1 MCWECD
7 HPEAGHQDYLDHM
20 QGLIDRFGWA
30 VVGVEDDG
38 IHPPVAYTL
47 GLTRRG
53 RPELVVTGLPPG
65 RATWLLNA
73 VASYVLDTA
82 VPRPGESVQVE
93 GGPLMEVVRV
103 AEPSAHLFTAVEFY
117 GPGIRALQLV
127 YVDDRSQLAVG
138 SGVPRAQRRAAGPRP
153 AHRFADGGGVS
164 HVQQADGTPHGQAR
178 SL

>member
-1 MCWECD
+1 MCWECE
-7 HPEAGHQDYLDHM
+7 HPESSHQDYLDHM

-47 GLTRRG
+47 GLTPRG
-53 RPELVVTGLPPG
+53 RPELVVTGLPTR

-73 VASYVLDTA
+73 MASYVLETA
-82 VPRPGESVQVE
+82 VPRPGESVQLE

-117 GPGIRALQLV
+117 GPGIQALQLA
-127 YVDDRSQLAVG
+127 YTDDRGHWPWDAGFRGHKGGQPVLG
-138 SGVPRAQRRAAGPRP
+138 LRTVPRA
-153 AHRFADGGGVS
+153 GV
-164 HVQQADGTPHGQAR
+164 A
-178 SL
+178 

>member
-7 HPEAGHQDYLDHM
+7 HPEGSHQDSRDHT

-47 GLTRRG
+47 GLTPRG
-53 RPELVVTGLPPG
+53 RPELVVTGLPLP

-73 VASYVLDTA
+73 MASYVLDTA
-82 VPRPGESVQVE
+82 VPRPGESVLVE

-103 AEPSAHLFTAVEFY
+103 AEPSAHLFAAVEFY
-117 GPGIRALQLV
+117 GPGIQALQLV
-127 YVDDRSQLAVG
+127 YAD
-138 SGVPRAQRRAAGPRP
+138 
-153 AHRFADGGGVS
+153 DGGNWPWDARFRGHKGGQPVLGLR
-164 HVQQADGTPHGQAR
+164 AGTPTGAAPIRPDQ
-178 SL
+178 